1 MESILFL
8 PHSLTIHSRV
18 RSLGVVVVGGLMAGL
33 VNYLIYIVVGEAE
46 YPSSDTDCTT
56 QRNKS
61 QTYYASC
68 VSPHSRLP
76 SDWAGLDSAR
86 PG

>member
-1 MESILFL
+1 M
-8 PHSLTIHSRV
+8 
-18 RSLGVVVVGGLMAGL
+18 VGGLMAGL

-46 YPSSDTDCTT
+46 DPSSDTDCTDTDCTT